1 MNAFGILFSLSADSA
16 ALRRI
21 KELTINLQYNYFVQS
36 YKLYCY
42 IRQIRVKSIE
52 FTRIYDTIST

>member
-1 MNAFGILFSLSADSA
+1 MNAFGILFSFSADSA

-52 FTRIYDTIST
+52 FT

>member
-1 MNAFGILFSLSADSA
+1 MNAFGILFSFSDDSA

-21 KELTINLQYNYFVQS
+21 EELVINLQYNYFVQS
-36 YKLYCY
+36 YKLYCH

-52 FTRIYDTIST
+52 FT